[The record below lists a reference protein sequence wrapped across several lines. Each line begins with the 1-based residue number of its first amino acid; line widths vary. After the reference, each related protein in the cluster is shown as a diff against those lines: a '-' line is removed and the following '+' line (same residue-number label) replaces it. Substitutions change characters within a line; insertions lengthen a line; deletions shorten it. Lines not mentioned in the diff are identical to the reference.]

1 MRKPWKWLAI
11 AVVVTL
17 TATTGVALAASS
29 FSDVADD
36 HPQRSDIEYAVDQ
49 GWFYGYP
56 DGRFKPDR
64 AITQKQIATVLSRAF
79 PAGST
84 RADLATFL
92 RGGATRLAA
101 ARSSAP
107 SRPTSPTAGDL
118 VRLRAKPCGMWTA
131 ADRAVARTAPT
142 GYDWGPRDR
151 DRDGRP
157 CDS

>member
-1 MRKPWKWLAI
+1 MNKPWKWLAI

-29 FSDVADD
+29 FSDVASD
-36 HPQRSDIEYAVDQ
+36 HPQRGDIEHAVEQ
-49 GWFYGYP
+49 GWFQGYG
-56 DGRFKPDR
+56 DGTFKPDR
-64 AITQKQIATVLSRAF
+64 IITQIHIARVLGRAF

-92 RGGATRLAA
+92 RGGTDRLASV
-101 ARSSAP
+101 RSSRPP
-107 SRPTSPTAGDL
+107 SSTRPSNGDL
-118 VRLRAKPCGMWTA
+118 VQLRIKPCRMWTA
-131 ADRAVARTAPT
+131 ADRAVARLAPA

-151 DRDGRP
+151 DGDGRP

>member
-1 MRKPWKWLAI
+1 MKKPWKWLAI

-29 FSDVADD
+29 FSDVASD
-36 HPQRSDIEYAVDQ
+36 HPQRDDIEHAVDR
-49 GWFYGYP
+49 GWFQGYG
-56 DGRFKPDR
+56 DGTFKPDR
-64 AITQKQIATVLSRAF
+64 PITQIHIARVLNRAF

-92 RGGATRLAA
+92 RGGFDRLAS
-101 ARSSAP
+101 ARSPRPP
-107 SRPTSPTAGDL
+107 SSTRPSGGDL

-131 ADRAVARTAPT
+131 ADRVVARLAPA